1 MLKKTQTSNED
12 VPSVHTTQHRDWN
25 RSAVYALAMLTLI
38 STFNYLDRNILG
50 LALPAI
56 KSEMGVSDTALGL
69 VSGLAFVLFYS
80 ILGVPIAWLADRWN
94 RRNIVAIGLVFW
106 SLMTAVTG
114 FVTNI
119 WQLAIARFLMGAGE
133 ACGLAPSNS
142 MISDL
147 FRQARRPLALS
158 IFGLAGAL
166 SYALLF
172 PIAGWIVELWGWRM
186 MFLAAGVP
194 GIILGLVFFLTVREP
209 ERGAS
214 EEQKQSL
221 DKSPFIE
228 TARFL
233 GGSRTYLLVLAG
245 ITLTGA
251 NSFAASIWVPTFLE
265 RVHGL
270 SMGDIASTLG
280 PLRGIL
286 QAAGILA
293 GGVLIDRLGRRR
305 ERLRLQIPALS
316 CIILGPAELLFLL
329 GGTRAEW
336 VVGYGLASFFLLMH
350 QAPVFAVALNVSK
363 VRMRAVSI
371 SILVFF
377 ATLVGQ
383 VVGPLMIGVL
393 NDLLEPTFG
402 TVAIRYS
409 MLFLAVTAVLAGV
422 LFWLAASTIEADC
435 RRASDANT

>member
-1 MLKKTQTSNED
+1 MLSKTGASSED
-12 VPSVHTTQHRDWN
+12 VPSAQATQHRDWN
-25 RSAVYALAMLTLI
+25 GPAVYALVMLTLI

-80 ILGVPIAWLADRWN
+80 LLGVPIAWLADRWN
-94 RRNIVAIGLVFW
+94 RRNIITLGLIFW

-114 FVTNI
+114 VVTNI
-119 WQLAIARFLMGAGE
+119 WQLALTRFLMGAGE

-166 SYALLF
+166 SFAVLF

-186 MFLAAGVP
+186 MFVAAGAP
-194 GIILGLVFFLTVREP
+194 GILLGLVFFLTVREP

-214 EEQKQSL
+214 EEQKRSL
-221 DKSPFIE
+221 EKSPIVE

-233 GGSRTYLLVLAG
+233 GGSRTYLLILGG
-245 ITLTGA
+245 ITMTGA

-270 SMGDIASTLG
+270 SMGEIASTLG

-286 QAAGILA
+286 QAVGILA
-293 GGVLIDRLGRRR
+293 GGVLIDRLGRRS
-305 ERLRLQIPALS
+305 EQLRLRIPALS
-316 CIILGPAELLFLL
+316 CLILGPAELLFLL

-336 VVGYGLASFFLLMH
+336 VVGYGLTSFFLLMH
-350 QAPVFAVALNVSK
+350 QAPVFAVALNVSR

-393 NDLLEPTFG
+393 NDLLEPSFG
-402 TVAIRYS
+402 DLSIRYS
-409 MLFLAVTAVLAGV
+409 MLFLAATAVLAGV
-422 LFWLAASTIEADC
+422 LFWLAANTVEADI
-435 RRASDANT
+435 RRASGMNM